1 MEEKEILNAQNEEEI
16 GDDEVV
22 QLVTEDGETLD
33 FFFVASIEYK
43 GEWFAFFQP
52 AEPMADIEDDE
63 IVIFKIAEENGEDI
77 FEPIEDEKLLD
88 EVYDEY
94 VKLHSEYFDEKEGID
109 VRCECGCEHHGQD
122 DCEHHGHEGCG
133 HKEGEC
139 CHDRHESGECE
150 CGKEEGGEGKGCCH
164 SEEGEGKCKRRGE
177 KGKEKCRNKKKKE
190 ASGNK

>member
-52 AEPMADIEDDE
+52 AEPMADIEEDE

-109 VRCECGCEHHGQD
+109 VRCECGCEHHGHG
-122 DCEHHGHEGCG
+122 DCEHHGHEGCDD
-133 HKEGEC
+133 KEGEC

-150 CGKEEGGEGKGCCH
+150 CGKEEG
-164 SEEGEGKCKRRGE
+164 GEGKCKRRGE